1 MFMEGCAVKD
11 LILSLEATCDLDK
24 ETIKKYDLSVVDM
37 EFKVGDDFFKTS
49 EHDVVSSGLYEKMV
63 KKQKTS
69 TSQINA
75 YDYEQHFL
83 KLLEQDKPILHLA
96 FSSSLSGTGLVAK
109 QVADELNESHDTKI
123 YVIDTLCGSYGQGL
137 LAILIR
143 ENIDKFENIEDVIK
157 FVESNKFKMR
167 HLFTVDTLTYLANG
181 GRLDSKTA
189 FFGNLLNI
197 KPVMHL
203 SRNGKLEVVHKV
215 ISRKKSICNLVDMIK
230 KTYDENSK
238 ICFIAHANCEKDAI
252 FLESKLKTD
261 FDINTKIVNLGPVIG
276 AHSGPGTLAIFYLG
290 KDERD

>member
-1 MFMEGCAVKD
+1 MEVHVVEK
-11 LILSLEATCDLDK
+11 LILSLEATCDLD
-24 ETIKKYDLSVVDM
+24 EDTNKKYDLSVVAM
-37 EFKVGDDFFKTS
+37 EFKVGDEYFNTSRHNVVTS
-49 EHDVVSSGLYEKMV
+49 ELYEKMAR
-63 KKQKTS
+63 KQKTS

-83 KLLEQDKPILHLA
+83 KLLEQKRPILHLA
-96 FSSSLSGTGLVAK
+96 FSSSLSGTGLVAR
-109 QVADELNESHDTKI
+109 QVADELNKTHDVKI
-123 YVIDTLCGSYGQGL
+123 YVIDTLCGSYSQGL

-143 ENIDKFENIEDVIK
+143 ENIDDFKTIEDVVD
-157 FVESNKFKMR
+157 FVESNKLKMR

-181 GRLDSKTA
+181 GRLDSRTA
-189 FFGNLLNI
+189 FLGNLLNI

-203 SRNGKLEVVHKV
+203 SRIGELEVLHKV

-230 KTYDENSK
+230 KTYDEKSN
-238 ICFIAHANCEKDAI
+238 ICYIAHANCEKDAV
-252 FLESKLKTD
+252 FLETKLKAD